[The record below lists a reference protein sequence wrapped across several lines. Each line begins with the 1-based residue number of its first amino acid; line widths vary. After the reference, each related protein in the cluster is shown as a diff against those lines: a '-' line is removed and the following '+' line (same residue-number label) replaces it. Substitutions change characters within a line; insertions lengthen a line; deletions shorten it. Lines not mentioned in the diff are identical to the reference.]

1 VPWRKVSRSIV
12 QELELELGNVKRH
25 LSVFFNNLRWVAE
38 QINSAAV
45 GTTEAGLADG
55 FTLR

>member
-1 VPWRKVSRSIV
+1 
-12 QELELELGNVKRH
+12 LELELGNVKRH